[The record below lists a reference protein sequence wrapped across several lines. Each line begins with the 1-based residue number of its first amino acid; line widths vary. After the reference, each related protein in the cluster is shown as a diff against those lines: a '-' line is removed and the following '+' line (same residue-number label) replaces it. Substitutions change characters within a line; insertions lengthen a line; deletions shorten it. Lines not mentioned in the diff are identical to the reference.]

1 MCNVLTKKGTVCKTR
16 GVKPDG
22 KCWRHCSPEFKTPS
36 KKTLSSRVVEL
47 EKKVKQLKKQLKLLA
62 QSVISGQSVNIEDII
77 CADSVQYD
85 EVKQDVRQNSQ
96 ESGEESEEERQNA
109 QDSDKDK
116 QETSEEDEQN
126 AQDSDKDK
134 QETSEE
140 DEQNAQDSDE
150 DKQNAQDISKE
161 DEQDVSED
169 EDKQET
175 PEDQIEAVI
184 NKRREQIKSFIK
196 EKVIEEVDLSAQE
209 EVKLSDEERTQL
221 VSLGSKLR
229 QMEEFFPEED
239 FSPPKKGRRNNGGS
253 KVMAPPPFE
262 ARKVTRSVYDDM
274 QFYLKSW
281 KLQKEAYVEFYEKK
295 ATQLLTLI
303 RENKVTDRV
312 KRVFFVDTLKIYSD
326 QILLDYNY
334 PRYPHERSKK
344 EVQACKEFGRKSI
357 LETAGEWE
365 KITNKYLAM
374 L

>member
-1 MCNVLTKKGTVCKTR
+1 MCNVLTKKGTVCKTK

-85 EVKQDVRQNSQ
+85 EVKQDVRQNFQ
-96 ESGEESEEERQNA
+96 ESGEESEEEKQNA
-109 QDSDKDK
+109 QD
-116 QETSEEDEQN
+116 
-126 AQDSDKDK
+126 
-134 QETSEE
+134 SEE

-150 DKQNAQDISKE
+150 DKQETPEGEKQNAQDISKE

-169 EDKQET
+169 EDNQET

-229 QMEEFFPEED
+229 EMEEFFPEED

-334 PRYPHERSKK
+334 PKYPHERSKK